1 MKTGEKEDRLSPKNT
16 YFAFTNTKYLRN
28 FIVDKESRMPKLFP
42 INSLRERL
50 KRSISS
56 DLLKASSVLN
66 IREGEQ
72 AVLTY
77 TPATDK
83 MKVFSAFIR
92 EGLENG
98 DAVLYSYPEEE
109 NETVRAELRK
119 YGIDVGKYE
128 KNATLRMVRL
138 SEYFVSN
145 GKLDYEKA
153 VINGLNW
160 WDAAKKKGYKHLRDI
175 HDVGNF
181 SFVDGQWQKYV
192 TDFWLDPRWDDP
204 DVSEWVESKEQ
215 VGVVYKP
222 FIMAVIAINVERMTE
237 KEVTELLKALG
248 KGKLVPARF
257 IDLLENM
264 SLFSRS
270 IGLDHEKLVGR
281 KILLESDPASDYEKL
296 VDDLA
301 KESMADVEPTF
312 VFTSRR
318 SSVHASLAKQPAIKF
333 FLTSVSTSILE
344 SVSENEVLLPAKNT
358 SLVLDAL
365 SKLLETYVDANVCF
379 VFDILSELLTV
390 SELEKVFIFLRYALD
405 MLSSKKTTGLF
416 LLNGG
421 TLEPAVVSRVRELF
435 SNQLTYNKDGLKIVK
450 IS

>member
-109 NETVRAELRK
+109 NETVRAGLRK

-128 KNATLRMVRL
+128 KDDTLRMVRL

-153 VINGLNW
+153 VIHGLN
-160 WDAAKKKGYKHLRDI
+160 
-175 HDVGNF
+175 
-181 SFVDGQWQKYV
+181 
-192 TDFWLDPRWDDP
+192 
-204 DVSEWVESKEQ
+204 
-215 VGVVYKP
+215 
-222 FIMAVIAINVERMTE
+222 
-237 KEVTELLKALG
+237 
-248 KGKLVPARF
+248 
-257 IDLLENM
+257 
-264 SLFSRS
+264 
-270 IGLDHEKLVGR
+270 
-281 KILLESDPASDYEKL
+281 
-296 VDDLA
+296 
-301 KESMADVEPTF
+301 
-312 VFTSRR
+312 
-318 SSVHASLAKQPAIKF
+318 
-333 FLTSVSTSILE
+333 
-344 SVSENEVLLPAKNT
+344 
-358 SLVLDAL
+358 
-365 SKLLETYVDANVCF
+365 
-379 VFDILSELLTV
+379 
-390 SELEKVFIFLRYALD
+390 
-405 MLSSKKTTGLF
+405 
-416 LLNGG
+416 
-421 TLEPAVVSRVRELF
+421 
-435 SNQLTYNKDGLKIVK
+435 
-450 IS
+450 